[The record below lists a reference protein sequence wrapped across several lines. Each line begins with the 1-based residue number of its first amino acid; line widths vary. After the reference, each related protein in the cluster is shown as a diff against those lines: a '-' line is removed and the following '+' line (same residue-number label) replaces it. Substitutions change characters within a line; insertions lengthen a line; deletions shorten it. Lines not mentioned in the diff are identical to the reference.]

1 MCPNFYIFGDA
12 SQRERWLSEPGFE
25 HPIRRLKV
33 GGGVKRSAF
42 LDQIERDAEG
52 TFVATARGWRSVQ
65 GD

>member
-1 MCPNFYIFGDA
+1 LL
-12 SQRERWLSEPGFE
+12 WLA
-25 HPIRRLKV
+25 KKN
-33 GGGVKRSAF
+33 KRSAF